1 MNLTIFVINCLICFV
16 IYKRIL
22 IIIYIREFIM
32 NFKINS
38 FSVENIFFLI
48 YFFYTP
54 ILKSFLTLFLIKIII
69 FSRISKYLSFN
80 ALNVLDTR
88 KNNYFQ
94 LMILINSM
102 DAIWNIN
109 FILKINNEIC
119 DQYHDVTVIYKKN
132 IKKYI

>member
-1 MNLTIFVINCLICFV
+1 
-16 IYKRIL
+16 
-22 IIIYIREFIM
+22 M

-102 DAIWNIN
+102 DAI
-109 FILKINNEIC
+109 
-119 DQYHDVTVIYKKN
+119 
-132 IKKYI
+132 

>member
-119 DQYHDVTVIYKKN
+119 DQYYDVTVIYKKN

>member
-1 MNLTIFVINCLICFV
+1 
-16 IYKRIL
+16 
-22 IIIYIREFIM
+22 M

-48 YFFYTP
+48 YFFYTL

-102 DAIWNIN
+102 DAI
-109 FILKINNEIC
+109 
-119 DQYHDVTVIYKKN
+119 
-132 IKKYI
+132 

>member
-69 FSRISKYLSFN
+69 FSCISKYLSFN

-119 DQYHDVTVIYKKN
+119 DQYYDVTVIYKKN